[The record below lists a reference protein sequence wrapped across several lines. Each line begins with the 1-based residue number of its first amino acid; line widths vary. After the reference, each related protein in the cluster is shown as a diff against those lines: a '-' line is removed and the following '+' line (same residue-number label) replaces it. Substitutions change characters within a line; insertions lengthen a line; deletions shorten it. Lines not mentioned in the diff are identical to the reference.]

1 MSPSLAPSTEF
12 ARFIAPIGVL
22 VVDDQLAVREGL
34 ARLIAC
40 APMALRYVS
49 TAATGAE
56 ALSAAARLHPDVV
69 VLDVDLAG
77 EDGLALIPQL
87 SLTASVLVL
96 TSHGDPLTR
105 TRAARLGALAFIEKH
120 QPAADLLGS
129 IAAICRL
136 PARGEGEESPG
147 RPGTSSPPGDD
158 AILRCASVAPLLK
171 SGP

>member
-1 MSPSLAPSTEF
+1 MSLTPATFTEF
-12 ARFIAPIGVL
+12 REPIAPIGVL
-22 VVDDQLAVREGL
+22 VVDDQLVVREGL

-77 EDGLALIPQL
+77 EDGLALIPL
-87 SLTASVLVL
+87 LALTAGVLVL
-96 TSHGDPLTR
+96 TCHGDAATR
-105 TRAARLGALAFIEKH
+105 ARAARLGALAFIEKH
-120 QPAADLLGS
+120 QPAADLLGA

-136 PARGEGEESPG
+136 PARGKGEEAPG
-147 RPGTSSPPGDD
+147 RPGTSSPLTMTP
-158 AILRCASVAPLLK
+158 S
-171 SGP
+171 

>member
-1 MSPSLAPSTEF
+1 MSSLPAPSTEF

-87 SLTASVLVL
+87 SLTAGVLVL
-96 TSHGDPLTR
+96 TCHGDAA
-105 TRAARLGALAFIEKH
+105 TRARATRLGALAFIEKH

-129 IAAICRL
+129 IAVICRL
-136 PARGEGEESPG
+136 PTRSEGEEAPG
-147 RPGTSSPPGDD
+147 RHGTSSPLAMTRSSD
-158 AILRCASVAPLLK
+158 AQATRPT
-171 SGP
+171 

>member
-1 MSPSLAPSTEF
+1 MSPPPVLSTVF
-12 ARFIAPIGVL
+12 ASVIAPIGVL

-87 SLTASVLVL
+87 ALTAGVLVL

-105 TRAARLGALAFIEKH
+105 ARATRLGARAFIEKH

-136 PARGEGEESPG
+136 PARGEGEEAPS
-147 RPGTSSPPGDD
+147 RPGTSSPLTMTPSSDVQ
-158 AILRCASVAPLLK
+158 ASRPY
-171 SGP
+171 

>member
-1 MSPSLAPSTEF
+1 MSPPPVLSTVF
-12 ARFIAPIGVL
+12 TSVIAPIGVL
-22 VVDDQLAVREGL
+22 VVDDQLVVREGL

-87 SLTASVLVL
+87 ALTAGVLVL

-105 TRAARLGALAFIEKH
+105 ARATRLGARAFIEKH

-136 PARGEGEESPG
+136 PARDEGEKAPG
-147 RPGTSSPPGDD
+147 KPGTSSPLTMTPSSDVQTS
-158 AILRCASVAPLLK
+158 RPY
-171 SGP
+171 